1 MTSALR
7 EIGGFIAGA
16 WQTDAAESDTLADKY
31 TGAPLARVARSDR
44 ATVAEA
50 VRHLAAARDHGPL
63 SPRERADILLRAAA
77 GVAARSAELVSIVQS
92 DTGFA
97 LPDARKEVERTV
109 ETLTLSAEEA
119 KRLTGH
125 LVPIEGAPGGEG
137 LLSYTRLDPIGIVC
151 ALTPFNSPLNT
162 VAHKIGPAIAAGNSV
177 VLKPASLTPLSAHAL
192 VEILLDAGLPP
203 SSIALVYGSG
213 ASVGSWLAEERAI
226 GYYAFTGSTEVGRE
240 LHRAVGM
247 RRTQLEMG
255 SLASTIVC
263 ADADLPAAAEAIV
276 AGALRKSGQVCTSVQ
291 RVFVDA
297 AVQEDLADAIARAME
312 REVAGDPTDPGTT
325 VGPLISAKEA
335 DRVRTWIDEAVGAGA
350 VVRGGGAPSRVSDD
364 PIQPDGAVTGTAVV
378 TPTLLTSVP
387 DDARI
392 MRSELFGPAVLL
404 APFRRLDEAFARV
417 NDTPYGLAA
426 GVFTD
431 SLSTALASA
440 DHLRVGAVYVNRTSA
455 SRADVMPF
463 GGLKDSGFGGVE
475 GPAYAIRDMS
485 HERTVTIARR
495 H

>member
-1 MTSALR
+1 MTSPVR
-7 EIGGFIAGA
+7 EVGGFVCGE
-16 WQTDAAESDTLADKY
+16 WQTGADQADLLTDKY

-44 ATVAEA
+44 ATVSHA
-50 VRHLAAARDHGPL
+50 VQHLAAERDRSAL
-63 SPRERADILLRAAA
+63 SPRDRADILLRAAA
-77 GVAARSAELVSIVQS
+77 GVAARRAELVSTVQA

-97 LPDARKEVERTV
+97 LTDARKEVDRTV
-109 ETLTLSAEEA
+109 ETLTLCAEEA
-119 KRLTGH
+119 KRLVGH
-125 LVPIEGAPGGEG
+125 LVPIQGAPGGAG
-137 LLSYTRLDPIGIVC
+137 LMSYTRLDPIGIVC

-192 VEILLDAGLPP
+192 VEILLDAGLPA

-213 ASVGSWLAEERAI
+213 ASVGAWLAEEDAI
-226 GYYAFTGSTEVGRE
+226 GYYAFTGSTHVGRE

-255 SLASTIVC
+255 SLASTVVC
-263 ADADLPAAAEAIV
+263 ADADLRVAADAIV

-297 AVQEDLADAIARAME
+297 AVQHDLADAVASAMD
-312 REVAGDPTDPGTT
+312 REVAGDPSDPDTT
-325 VGPLISAKEA
+325 VGPLISATEA
-335 DRVRTWIDEAVGAGA
+335 DRVRSWIAEAVDAGA
-350 VVRGGGAPSRVSDD
+350 DARGPVEPQASGADAGFGVVP
-364 PIQPDGAVTGTAVV
+364 
-378 TPTLLTSVP
+378 PTLLTDVP

-404 APFRRLDEAFARV
+404 APFRELDEAFARV

-431 SLSTALASA
+431 SIDTALEAA
-440 DHLRVGAVYVNRTSA
+440 DRLQVGAVYVNRTSA

-495 H
+495 G